1 MFPHRKWFCS
11 ICFINT
17 SHFSFIFW
25 YDFRQSFHYL
35 CVWINI
41 NVQLFSSLSN
51 IMWRNVNSSI
61 KSVND
66 AELYRVIGGNGV
78 NSNKGNQYFFPGI
91 CMSVRS
97 ECQYSHQTMTKSCIV
112 LQSIFSPFLIFFLF
126 CSANFTKTLSLLV
139 SHDHDWLMEKE
150 WLHTA
155 RNVSNFIRYFNDH
168 AHKPQPIFTSDSP
181 MILRLRLPWLH
192 NEVFSR
198 TSSNFVLN
206 SLWFTQ
212 FTMHISVE
220 SRSNVILNRLEW
232 RCSNLCQFVA
242 VSDWTWLE
250 MCMHYQADLPEWI
263 KCCG

>member
-1 MFPHRKWFCS
+1 MRRIDLISYQTNFMFPHRKWFCS
-11 ICFINT
+11 ICFINI

-78 NSNKGNQYFFPGI
+78 NSNKGNQYFFI

-139 SHDHDWLMEKE
+139 SHDHDWLMEQRMIAHGSKCIE
-150 WLHTA
+150 FHT
-155 RNVSNFIRYFNDH
+155 
-168 AHKPQPIFTSDSP
+168 
-181 MILRLRLPWLH
+181 
-192 NEVFSR
+192 VF
-198 TSSNFVLN
+198 
-206 SLWFTQ
+206 
-212 FTMHISVE
+212 
-220 SRSNVILNRLEW
+220 
-232 RCSNLCQFVA
+232 
-242 VSDWTWLE
+242 
-250 MCMHYQADLPEWI
+250 
-263 KCCG
+263 

>member
-11 ICFINT
+11 ICFINI

-78 NSNKGNQYFFPGI
+78 NSNKGNQYFFI

-112 LQSIFSPFLIFFLF
+112 LQSIFSPFLIFFSFLF
-126 CSANFTKTLSLLV
+126 SKFHEDVVSPCEPWSWLADGTKNGCTRLEMYRISYGIL
-139 SHDHDWLMEKE
+139 
-150 WLHTA
+150 TTT
-155 RNVSNFIRYFNDH
+155 
-168 AHKPQPIFTSDSP
+168 HK
-181 MILRLRLPWLH
+181 
-192 NEVFSR
+192 
-198 TSSNFVLN
+198 
-206 SLWFTQ
+206 
-212 FTMHISVE
+212 
-220 SRSNVILNRLEW
+220 SRSQYSLVIPRW
-232 RCSNLCQFVA
+232 FF
-242 VSDWTWLE
+242 D
-250 MCMHYQADLPEWI
+250 
-263 KCCG
+263 